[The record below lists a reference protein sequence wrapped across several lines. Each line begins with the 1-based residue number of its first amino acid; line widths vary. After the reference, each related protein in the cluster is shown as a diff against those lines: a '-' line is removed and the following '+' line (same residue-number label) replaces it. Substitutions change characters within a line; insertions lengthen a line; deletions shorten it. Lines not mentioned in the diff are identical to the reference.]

1 MKFKSL
7 STIIT
12 LAILSILGIGVVQFT
27 WFKKAFDLKDNQF
40 NHHVNLSLQS
50 VAEYILNYNQIE
62 IPDVNLVEQ
71 ISSNY
76 FIVHTNAEIDVN
88 ILEHL
93 ISGEFE
99 KRNIQM
105 DFEYGVYDCFNDKLV
120 YGNYV
125 SNEIGTES
133 TGPSRTFPKLANDA
147 QYFGVYFPTKENT
160 LLSQMGIWLF
170 STIVLIVVFA
180 FYGVSIFILFR
191 QKKLSDM
198 QKDFINNL
206 THEFKTPLYT
216 IMVTSDLLK
225 QPEITENKAVSEN
238 YLNIIG
244 QEANRLKTQ
253 IERILQIASTDKH
266 KDKYETEP
274 VNMHDVVKKASDAAS
289 SLLSTK
295 SGSISFQLDATYPVV
310 IGDQMHLENV
320 MYNLI
325 ENAIKYCKRNPEIYI
340 KSTNDDKYLILTV
353 KDNGVG
359 IDQGQFRKIFSK
371 FYRIPSG
378 NQHDVKGFGMG
389 LSYVKDIVNI
399 HRGKIDVNSEPGQGS
414 TFEIKLPYATN

>member
-1 MKFKSL
+1 
-7 STIIT
+7 
-12 LAILSILGIGVVQFT
+12 
-27 WFKKAFDLKDNQF
+27 
-40 NHHVNLSLQS
+40 
-50 VAEYILNYNQIE
+50 
-62 IPDVNLVEQ
+62 
-71 ISSNY
+71 
-76 FIVHTNAEIDVN
+76 
-88 ILEHL
+88 
-93 ISGEFE
+93 
-99 KRNIQM
+99 
-105 DFEYGVYDCFNDKLV
+105 
-120 YGNYV
+120 
-125 SNEIGTES
+125 
-133 TGPSRTFPKLANDA
+133 
-147 QYFGVYFPTKENT
+147 
-160 LLSQMGIWLF
+160 
-170 STIVLIVVFA
+170 
-180 FYGVSIFILFR
+180 
-191 QKKLSDM
+191 M